1 MKRFILF
8 VVLMSFFICGNSQ
21 SSVGR
26 LTFDSGYYGGV
37 CQVSTDNKYTVYLYL
52 QFLSNE
58 SDTMLVVVP
67 YKMRNS
73 SSPKVMERNRTT
85 MNDTIENFLVELSEA
100 VDDIENHEIV
110 NRTWSIDGFD
120 NFTYF
125 EVIGDTLSFSIN
137 IADLETNTI
146 EVFYFDGTIS
156 PTGNE
161 INAVVESDNGTFQK
175 NNIILQLSSRIIEKK

>member
-1 MKRFILF
+1 
-8 VVLMSFFICGNSQ
+8 
-21 SSVGR
+21 
-26 LTFDSGYYGGV
+26 
-37 CQVSTDNKYTVYLYL
+37 
-52 QFLSNE
+52 
-58 SDTMLVVVP
+58 
-67 YKMRNS
+67 MRNS